1 MEGVELLLEHEE
13 RVWRPGTAHSWEAVD
28 QVAATYTNDITPLTL
43 AAHKV
48 AHGNILPENRIS
60 GWEHEGGQCQC
71 GPVEQLRDTEDPDRP
86 RGGATPTARHQV
98 QLRGVPAAQ

>member
-48 AHGNILPENRIS
+48 AHGNILPDSAQFTGHLRVGS
-60 GWEHEGGQCQC
+60 VGGINN
-71 GPVEQLRDTEDPDRP
+71 EDDVSV
-86 RGGATPTARHQV
+86 AR
-98 QLRGVPAAQ
+98 